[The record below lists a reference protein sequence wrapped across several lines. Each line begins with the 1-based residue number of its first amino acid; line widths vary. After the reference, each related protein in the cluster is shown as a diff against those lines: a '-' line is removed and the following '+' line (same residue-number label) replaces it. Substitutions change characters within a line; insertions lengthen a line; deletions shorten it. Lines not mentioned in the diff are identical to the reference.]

1 MFSEL
6 RHRDPLLFWIGTAMM
21 LTLVVCALL
30 SIGDQRLIL
39 GSNPWIKPMKFLV
52 SVTIF
57 LWTVGWFMPDTRA
70 PRPVG
75 SGFSRI
81 DKRRVVRWTIGLA
94 MIIEMVCVIMQAVR
108 GTTSHFNISTPFD
121 GMVFSIMGTTIL
133 VNTIAMLVFLGII
146 RRDTPPQRA
155 GYICG
160 IRLGV
165 LIFLLASAEGVV
177 IIMNN
182 AHTVGAP
189 DGGPGLPFVNWS
201 TSYGDLRVAHF
212 FGMHAM
218 QALPLL
224 GFLLDKSLPAE
235 APGRRRARNLVIAVS
250 IVWLAVMGGLLT
262 LALQGRPLLSL

>member
-6 RHRDPLLFWIGTAMM
+6 RHRDPLLSWIGAAMM
-21 LTLVVCALL
+21 LTLIVCALL
-30 SIGDQRLIL
+30 SIGDERLIL
-39 GSNPWIKPMKFLV
+39 GISPWIKPMKFLV

-57 LWTVGWFMPDTRA
+57 LWTVAWFMPETANA
-70 PRPVG
+70 PRARA
-75 SGFSRI
+75 F
-81 DKRRVVRWTIGLA
+81 VRWTIGLA
-94 MIIEMVCVIMQAVR
+94 MIIEMVCVIMQAAR
-108 GTTSHFNISTPFD
+108 GTTSHFNIATPFD
-121 GMVFSIMGTTIL
+121 GLVFNVMGMTIL
-133 VNTIAMLVFLGII
+133 VNTIAMVVFLGII
-146 RRDTPPQRA
+146 RRDTPPQSA
-155 GYICG
+155 GYIWG

-189 DGGPGLPFVNWS
+189 DGGPGLPLVNWS
-201 TSYGDLRVAHF
+201 TSYGDLRIAHF

-224 GFLLDKSLPAE
+224 GFFLDRAK
-235 APGRRRARNLVIAVS
+235 APARNLVIAVS
-250 IVWLAVMGGLLT
+250 ILWVAVMGGLLT